1 MPTAPWMRSPIVLQP
16 DEIIKPSKP
25 KTKKSFKKTDKGLT
39 AKESGVRGK
48 QAMKKIIENIE
59 KLQKDQILDET
70 QKKVMEKFEFKG
82 CFEENV
88 SHEEDLRGGF
98 GGKVPW
104 LREDRF
110 VFRRMK
116 KERMVTKAETMLDGE
131 LLERLKDEARKM
143 RKWVK
148 VKKAGVTESVVFEI
162 RLAWRR
168 NELAMVKFDVPLC
181 RNMDRAREILELK
194 TGGLVI
200 WTKKDAHVV
209 YRGDSSKSS
218 VKMCPRSADDQE
230 APLSKS
236 THLHLEKKVN
246 VSWIKSN
253 TATLDQNR
261 SLKDGEENS
270 LPTSIFMDKN
280 LRIDKSLYEREGDRL
295 LDGLGPRFVDWWM
308 WKPLP
313 VDGDLLPEVVPGF
326 KPPFRLSPPDARSK
340 LTDDELTYLRKLAHP
355 LPTHFVLG
363 RNRGLQGLATAI
375 LKLWEKSLVAKITVK
390 WGIPNTDN
398 EQMANELK
406 ASLAKWKPNFKFSD
420 DGVLLMQHLTGG
432 VLLLRNKFLI
442 ILYRGNDFLPC
453 GVENLIVER
462 ERELQICQNHEEGAR
477 LKAIETFHLPHEPLE
492 KTSKAGTLSEFQNIQ
507 SDFGD
512 LKMGNREFELQL
524 EAEIE
529 DLERELRKQE
539 RKLFILNIKIE
550 KSAKELSRLNSAW
563 KPREQDPDLEMI
575 TEEERQCLHKI
586 GMKMNSNLLLGR
598 RGVFDGVIEGLHQH
612 WKYREV
618 ARVITKQKLFAQVI
632 YTAKS
637 LVAESGGILISVD
650 KLKEGHAIIIYR
662 GKNYRRPLKLMTQNL
677 LSKRQALR
685 RSLEMQRL
693 GLMNFAGGAAGKQA
707 KEYENYCP
715 NRHLPKKAKLLAHLP
730 LYCLL
735 SQVFRYRVFAYIFPS
750 SSDSSLQVFRHEGNN
765 CDEMM
770 GCA

>member
-131 LLERLKDEARKM
+131 LIERLKDEARKM

-209 YRGDSSKSS
+209 YRGDGSKSS

-340 LTDDELTYLRKLAHP
+340 LTDGELTYLRKLAHP

-375 LKLWEKSLVAKITVK
+375 LKLWEKSLVAKIAVK

-406 ASLAKWKPNFKFSD
+406 
-420 DGVLLMQHLTGG
+420 HLTGG

-442 ILYRGNDFLPC
+442 ILYRGKDFLPC

-477 LKAIETFHLPHEPLE
+477 LKAIETFHLPDEPLE

-586 GMKMNSNLLLGR
+586 GMKINSNLLLGR

-693 GLMNFAGGAAGKQA
+693 GSLKF
-707 KEYENYCP
+707 
-715 NRHLPKKAKLLAHLP
+715 
-730 LYCLL
+730 
-735 SQVFRYRVFAYIFPS
+735 FAYQRQRVIS
-750 SSDSSLQVFRHEGNN
+750 NLKIKLAELQESRQKNMKIIAQTDVRHT
-765 CDEMM
+765 DTS
-770 GCA
+770 

>member
-70 QKKVMEKFEFKG
+70 QKKDMEKFEFRG
-82 CFEENV
+82 CFEENG
-88 SHEEDLRGGF
+88 SDEEDLRGGF

-104 LREDRF
+104 LREERF

-131 LLERLKDEARKM
+131 LIERLKDEARKM

-209 YRGDSSKSS
+209 YRGDGSKSS

-363 RNRGLQGLATAI
+363 IALPAYFSNLWRNRGLQGLATAI
-375 LKLWEKSLVAKITVK
+375 LKLWEKSLVAKIAVK

-406 ASLAKWKPNFKFSD
+406 ASLAKCKPNFKFSD

-442 ILYRGNDFLPC
+442 ILYRGKDFLPC

-477 LKAIETFHLPHEPLE
+477 LKAIETFHLPDEPLE

-512 LKMGNREFELQL
+512 LKMVEQNSQLFLQ
-524 EAEIE
+524 
-529 DLERELRKQE
+529 
-539 RKLFILNIKIE
+539 LNIKIE

-586 GMKMNSNLLLGR
+586 GMKINSNLLLGR

-693 GLMNFAGGAAGKQA
+693 GVSRALISS
-707 KEYENYCP
+707 ELSVCSV
-715 NRHLPKKAKLLAHLP
+715 LP
-730 LYCLL
+730 
-735 SQVFRYRVFAYIFPS
+735 
-750 SSDSSLQVFRHEGNN
+750 
-765 CDEMM
+765 
-770 GCA
+770 

>member
-70 QKKVMEKFEFKG
+70 QKKDMEKFEFRG
-82 CFEENV
+82 CFEENG
-88 SHEEDLRGGF
+88 SDEEDLRGGF

-104 LREDRF
+104 LREERF

-131 LLERLKDEARKM
+131 LIERLKDEARKM

-209 YRGDSSKSS
+209 YRGDGSKSS

-363 RNRGLQGLATAI
+363 IALPAYFRRNRGLQGLATAI
-375 LKLWEKSLVAKITVK
+375 LKLWEKSLVAKIAVK

-406 ASLAKWKPNFKFSD
+406 ASLAKCKPNFKFSD

-442 ILYRGNDFLPC
+442 ILYRGKDFLPC

-477 LKAIETFHLPHEPLE
+477 LKAIETFHLPDEPLE

-512 LKMGNREFELQL
+512 LKMVEQNSQLFLQ
-524 EAEIE
+524 
-529 DLERELRKQE
+529 
-539 RKLFILNIKIE
+539 LNIKIE

-586 GMKMNSNLLLGR
+586 GMKINSNLLLGR

-693 GLMNFAGGAAGKQA
+693 GVSRALISS
-707 KEYENYCP
+707 ELSVCSV
-715 NRHLPKKAKLLAHLP
+715 LP
-730 LYCLL
+730 
-735 SQVFRYRVFAYIFPS
+735 
-750 SSDSSLQVFRHEGNN
+750 
-765 CDEMM
+765 
-770 GCA
+770 

>member
-104 LREDRF
+104 LREERF

-131 LLERLKDEARKM
+131 LIERLKDEARKM

-209 YRGDSSKSS
+209 YRGDGSKSS

-375 LKLWEKSLVAKITVK
+375 LKLWEKSLVAKIAVK

-406 ASLAKWKPNFKFSD
+406 
-420 DGVLLMQHLTGG
+420 HLTGG

-442 ILYRGNDFLPC
+442 ILYRGKDFLPC

-477 LKAIETFHLPHEPLE
+477 LKAIETFHLPDEPLE

-586 GMKMNSNLLLGR
+586 GMKINSNLLLGR

-693 GLMNFAGGAAGKQA
+693 GSLKF
-707 KEYENYCP
+707 
-715 NRHLPKKAKLLAHLP
+715 
-730 LYCLL
+730 
-735 SQVFRYRVFAYIFPS
+735 FAYQRQRVIS
-750 SSDSSLQVFRHEGNN
+750 NLKIKLAELQESRQKNMKIIAQTDVRHT
-765 CDEMM
+765 DTS
-770 GCA
+770 

>member
-209 YRGDSSKSS
+209 YRGDGSKSS

-442 ILYRGNDFLPC
+442 ILYRGKDFLPC

-477 LKAIETFHLPHEPLE
+477 LKAIETFHLPDEPLE

-539 RKLFILNIKIE
+539 RKLL
-550 KSAKELSRLNSAW
+550 L
-563 KPREQDPDLEMI
+563 EQDPDLEMI

-586 GMKMNSNLLLGR
+586 GMKINSNLLLGR

-693 GLMNFAGGAAGKQA
+693 GSLKFFRIPETAGHLQF
-707 KEYENYCP
+707 ENQTY
-715 NRHLPKKAKLLAHLP
+715 LPKKAKLLAHLP

-735 SQVFRYRVFAYIFPS
+735 SQISSVRIYFPS

-770 GCA
+770 GYA

>member
-363 RNRGLQGLATAI
+363 IALPAYFSNLWRNRGLQGLATAI

-442 ILYRGNDFLPC
+442 ILYRG
-453 GVENLIVER
+453 
-462 ERELQICQNHEEGAR
+462 AR

-512 LKMGNREFELQL
+512 LKMVEQNSQLFLQ
-524 EAEIE
+524 
-529 DLERELRKQE
+529 
-539 RKLFILNIKIE
+539 LNIKIE

-693 GLMNFAGGAAGKQA
+693 GICQRKRNFSPICHCIA
-707 KEYENYCP
+707 C
-715 NRHLPKKAKLLAHLP
+715 LA
-730 LYCLL
+730 
-735 SQVFRYRVFAYIFPS
+735 
-750 SSDSSLQVFRHEGNN
+750 RHEGKN

-770 GCA
+770 EYA

>member
-16 DEIIKPSKP
+16 DEIIKPSKL
-25 KTKKSFKKTDKGLT
+25 KTKKGFQKTDKGLT

-59 KLQKDQILDET
+59 KLQKDQILNESR
-70 QKKVMEKFEFKG
+70 KKDTDKFEFRG
-82 CFEENV
+82 CFEENGRN
-88 SHEEDLRGGF
+88 EMDLRFGF

-104 LREDRF
+104 LREERF

-116 KERMVTKAETMLDGE
+116 KERVVTKAEMMLDGE
-131 LLERLKDEARKM
+131 LLERLRDEAREMK
-143 RKWVK
+143 KWVK

-194 TGGLVI
+194 TGGLII
-200 WTKKDAHVV
+200 WTKEDAHVV
-209 YRGDSSKSS
+209 YRGDGSKSS
-218 VKMCPRSADDQE
+218 VKMRPHSADGQE

-236 THLHLEKKVN
+236 THLDLENKV
-246 VSWIKSN
+246 SRIKSN
-253 TATLDQNR
+253 TTTLDQNR

-280 LRIDKSLYEREGDRL
+280 FRIDRSLYEREGDRL

-326 KPPFRLSPPDARSK
+326 KPPFRLSPPDVRSK

-363 RNRGLQGLATAI
+363 RNRGLQGLAAAI
-375 LKLWEKSLVAKITVK
+375 LKLWEKSLVAKIAVK

-398 EQMANELK
+398 EQMANGLK
-406 ASLAKWKPNFKFSD
+406 
-420 DGVLLMQHLTGG
+420 HLTGG
-432 VLLLRNKFLI
+432 ILLLRNKFLI
-442 ILYRGNDFLPC
+442 ILYRGKDFLPC

-477 LKAIETFHLPHEPLE
+477 LKAIETFCLPDEPLE
-492 KTSKAGTLSEFQNIQ
+492 KTSKAGTLSEFQDIQ
-507 SDFGD
+507 TDFGD

-524 EAEIE
+524 EADVEE
-529 DLERELRKQE
+529 LERELRKQE

-550 KSAKELSRLNSAW
+550 KSAKDLSKLNSAW

-575 TEEERQCLHKI
+575 TEEERQCLRKI

-618 ARVITKQKLFAQVI
+618 AKVITMQKLFAQVI
-632 YTAKS
+632 DTAKS

-662 GKNYRRPLKLMTQNL
+662 GKNYRRPLKLMTHDL

-693 GLMNFAGGAAGKQA
+693 GSLKF
-707 KEYENYCP
+707 
-715 NRHLPKKAKLLAHLP
+715 
-730 LYCLL
+730 
-735 SQVFRYRVFAYIFPS
+735 FAYQRQRAIS
-750 SSDSSLQVFRHEGNN
+750 NLKIKLAELQESRQKNIKIIAQTDVRRTDPLKLSINLLGK
-765 CDEMM
+765 
-770 GCA
+770 

>member
-363 RNRGLQGLATAI
+363 IALPAYFRRNRGLQGLATAI

-693 GLMNFAGGAAGKQA
+693 GSLKF
-707 KEYENYCP
+707 
-715 NRHLPKKAKLLAHLP
+715 
-730 LYCLL
+730 
-735 SQVFRYRVFAYIFPS
+735 FAYQRQRVISNLKIKLICQRKRNFSPICHCIAC
-750 SSDSSLQVFRHEGNN
+750 LARHEGKN

-770 GCA
+770 EYA

>member
-104 LREDRF
+104 LREERF

-131 LLERLKDEARKM
+131 LIERLKDEARKM

-209 YRGDSSKSS
+209 YRGDGSKSS

-375 LKLWEKSLVAKITVK
+375 LKLWEKSLVAKIAVK

-406 ASLAKWKPNFKFSD
+406 
-420 DGVLLMQHLTGG
+420 HLTGG

-442 ILYRGNDFLPC
+442 ILYRGKDFLPC

-477 LKAIETFHLPHEPLE
+477 LKAIETFHLPDEPLE

-693 GLMNFAGGAAGKQA
+693 GSLKF
-707 KEYENYCP
+707 
-715 NRHLPKKAKLLAHLP
+715 
-730 LYCLL
+730 
-735 SQVFRYRVFAYIFPS
+735 FAYQRQRVIS
-750 SSDSSLQVFRHEGNN
+750 NLKIKLAELQESRQKNMKIIAQTDVRHT
-765 CDEMM
+765 DTS
-770 GCA
+770 